1 MKITINGKTYD
12 EERALYA
19 LSDAEV
25 SDCSF
30 MGPAD
35 GESAMKES
43 RDIAVKNCRFELRY
57 PLWHSHKF
65 TLSDSSMSETCRA
78 PLWYSTDGIIDG
90 TEINGVKCLRECQ
103 DISLKNCRAVS
114 PEFGWRCDRLNVTDC
129 EIESEYPFFESRN
142 MTVHNLTLKGKYSFQ
157 YVENAEIFDSHFQTK
172 DSFWHA
178 KNITVEN
185 SVINGEYFGWYSE
198 NLTLRNCKISGTQPF
213 CYCKKLTLIDCTLE
227 GCDLAF
233 EYSDVQADII
243 GGIDSV
249 KNPMSGKITADSIG
263 AIIRGREVYHCDCE
277 IEIRK

>member
-1 MKITINGKTYD
+1 MKIMINGKTYD

-25 SDCSF
+25 VDCSF

-35 GESAMKES
+35 GESALKES

-78 PLWYSTDGIIDG
+78 PLWYSTDGIING

-103 DISLKNCRAVS
+103 DITLKNCRAVS

-213 CYCKKLTLIDCTLE
+213 CYCKKLTLVNCTLD

-233 EYSDVQADII
+233 EYSDVQAEII

-249 KNPMSGKITADSIG
+249 KNQMSGKITADSIG
-263 AIIRGREVYHCDCE
+263 AIIRGREVYPCDCE
-277 IEIRK
+277 IVIRK

>member
-1 MKITINGKTYD
+1 MKIMINGKTYD

-25 SDCSF
+25 VDCSF

-35 GESAMKES
+35 GESALKES

-78 PLWYSTDGIIDG
+78 PLWYSTDGIING

-103 DISLKNCRAVS
+103 DITLKNCRAVS

-198 NLTLRNCKISGTQPF
+198 NLNLRNCKISGTQPF
-213 CYCKKLTLIDCTLE
+213 CYCKKLTLVDCTLE

-249 KNPMSGKITADSIG
+249 KNPLSGKITADSIG
-263 AIIRGREVYHCDCE
+263 AIIRGREVYPCDCE

>member
-1 MKITINGKTYD
+1 MKIMINGKTYD

-25 SDCSF
+25 VDCSF

-78 PLWYSTDGIIDG
+78 SLWYSTDGIING

-185 SVINGEYFGWYSE
+185 SVISGEYFGWYSE
-198 NLTLRNCKISGTQPF
+198 NLTLKDCKISGTQPF
-213 CYCKKLTLIDCTLE
+213 CYCKKLTLVNCTLE

-263 AIIRGREVYHCDCE
+263 AIIRGREVYPCDCE